1 GWDRMH
7 LHVRLLV
14 FGSRFLLSA
23 CSEAPAP
30 QRPTVPDTDPAFA
43 DSSSC
48 RNCHEAQFSDGR
60 GSRHDLA
67 MQVAD
72 ESTLLGDYDIAWALA
87 TMYRD
92 SGNVGMARHVVELMA
107 RDHPDDANVTA
118 LPDSLIVD

>member
-1 GWDRMH
+1 MH

-30 QRPTVPDTDPAFA
+30 QRPTVPDTDPAF
-43 DSSSC
+43 
-48 RNCHEAQFSDGR
+48 
-60 GSRHDLA
+60 
-67 MQVAD
+67 V
-72 ESTLLGDYDIAWALA
+72 GDYDIAWALA